1 VIRNP
6 YSAFTIDSSTPT
18 LRINLNEGTIYSN
31 TEHEIHI
38 ILSLNLNLSK
48 NVEWRQWPHRA
59 ETESVPQKQ
68 NEPVL
73 VFFEKLKGKENTST
87 IPNFILL
94 VRINR
99 RRLLLSRSTFAAIYS
114 KQFPRQSKKRAK
126 NHNYPLP
133 VGAFL
138 RSIIVR
144 IVRKPSNN

>member
-1 VIRNP
+1 MWSGGNGAIERRRKVFHKNKMK
-6 YSAFTIDSSTPT
+6 
-18 LRINLNEGTIYSN
+18 
-31 TEHEIHI
+31 
-38 ILSLNLNLSK
+38 LSLF
-48 NVEWRQWPHRA
+48 
-59 ETESVPQKQ
+59 
-68 NEPVL
+68 
-73 VFFEKLKGKENTST
+73 FFEKLKGKENTST